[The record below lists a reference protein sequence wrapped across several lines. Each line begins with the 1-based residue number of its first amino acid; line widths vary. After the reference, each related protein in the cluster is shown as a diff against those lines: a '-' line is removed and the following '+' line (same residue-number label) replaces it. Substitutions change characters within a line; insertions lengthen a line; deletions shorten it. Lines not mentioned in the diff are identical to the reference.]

1 VGAIAALANLS
12 EVIVRGYAR
21 RTQRSCGRV
30 WPARN
35 TLSMSPLSSTRLVGD
50 SAPLSLH
57 VNLPRT
63 TTVERCVGLQCNDFR
78 HGDVIPAATPG
89 CTKV

>member
-1 VGAIAALANLS
+1 
-12 EVIVRGYAR
+12 
-21 RTQRSCGRV
+21 
-30 WPARN
+30 
-35 TLSMSPLSSTRLVGD
+35 MSPLSSTRLVGD

>member
-1 VGAIAALANLS
+1 MDTRAEPKDAAAGFGR
-12 EVIVRGYAR
+12 RGYAQYV
-21 RTQRSCGRV
+21 TAV
-30 WPARN
+30 IDATP
-35 TLSMSPLSSTRLVGD
+35 STRLVGD